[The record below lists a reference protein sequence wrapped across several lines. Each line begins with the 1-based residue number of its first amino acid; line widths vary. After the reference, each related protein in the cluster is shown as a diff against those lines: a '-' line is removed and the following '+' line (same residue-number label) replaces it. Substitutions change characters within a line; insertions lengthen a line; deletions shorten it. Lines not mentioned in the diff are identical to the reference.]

1 MIYVVQLLPVEVM
14 AKDIQRTSKL
24 GEPGR
29 EVDNNA
35 LNRTV
40 KLDIFRTF
48 CYDTGR
54 PRVEHYAE
62 EYRH

>member
-1 MIYVVQLLPVEVM
+1 MEIM

-24 GEPGR
+24 GEPGPK
-29 EVDNNA
+29 VDNNA
-35 LNRTV
+35 LNRTI

-48 CYDTGR
+48 YYDTVR

-62 EYRH
+62 EYPH

>member
-1 MIYVVQLLPVEVM
+1 MEIM

-29 EVDNNA
+29 KVDKNA
-35 LNRTV
+35 LNRIV

-48 CYDTGR
+48 CYDTVR